1 MPPTKLPVSVL
12 AVLGLATVA
21 ACDGGDD
28 DTGTGPC
35 LSLPADSAN
44 DTDDSGDSGGDTEST
59 ALPELDASA
68 ARAKLRDAGIVPATP
83 STRPA
88 SEEP

>member
-1 MPPTKLPVSVL
+1 MPPSKLPVSVL

-28 DTGTGPC
+28 TGTGPC

-44 DTDDSGDSGGDTEST
+44 DTDDTDDSGSDTEST

-68 ARAKLRDAGIVPATP
+68 ARAQLKEAGIT
-83 STRPA
+83 PA
-88 SEEP
+88 SAATATSTEEP